1 MNNEEAKLILQAYRA
16 DGQDASDPRFREALE
31 QVQRDPELAQW
42 FANERA
48 LDSRIGAKLRKST
61 HAPADLKAQL
71 FAQRKI
77 VRPVIWWQRSSV
89 RYAMAACFA
98 LIATIAVWF
107 GFLHEGV
114 IEAHGN
120 TFADYRDVM
129 ADFTGNKLKRLE
141 FRTRDVTEVKRWLAK
156 KDSIAEL
163 TFPKGLEGKPSL
175 GCRVLE
181 WQGKKVSLVCFELA
195 NRKIVHLLVV
205 DSLVFEN
212 APGGSP
218 EFKQAGGVATASWSR
233 SGRTY
238 VLASK
243 RANESELKDLF

>member
-1 MNNEEAKLILQAYRA
+1 MNNEEAKLILHAYRA

-31 QVQRDPELAQW
+31 QAQRDPELARW
-42 FANERA
+42 FANEQA

-61 HAPADLKAQL
+61 PAPADLKAQL
-71 FAQRKI
+71 LAQRKI
-77 VRPVIWWQRSSV
+77 VRPVIWWQRPAV

-98 LIATIAVWF
+98 LFATLAVWF
-107 GFLHEGV
+107 GFLHEGA
-114 IEAHGN
+114 IEARGN
-120 TFADYRDVM
+120 GFADYRDAM
-129 ADFTGNKLKRLE
+129 ADFAGNKLKRLE
-141 FRTRDVTEVKRWLAK
+141 FKTRNVAEVKRWLAE

-195 NRKIVHLLVV
+195 NRKVVHLLTV
-205 DSLVFEN
+205 DSSIFEN
-212 APGGSP
+212 APGEYP
-218 EFKQAGGVATASWSR
+218 EFKQAGGVAMASWSR
-233 SGRTY
+233 GGKTY

-243 RANESELKDLF
+243 RATESELKDLF

>member
-48 LDSRIGAKLRKST
+48 LDSRIGTKFRESMP
-61 HAPADLKAQL
+61 APAGLKAQL
-71 FAQRKI
+71 LAQRKI
-77 VRPVIWWQRSSV
+77 VRPMIWWQRPAV

-114 IEAHGN
+114 IQARGN
-120 TFADYRDVM
+120 TFADYRDTM

-141 FRTRDVTEVKRWLAK
+141 FRTRDVAEVQRWLAA
-156 KDSIAEL
+156 KDSVAEL

-175 GCRVLE
+175 GCRVLD
-181 WQGKKVSLVCFELA
+181 WNGQKVSLVCYELS
-195 NRKIVHLLVV
+195 NRKKVHFLAV
-205 DSLVFEN
+205 DSSIFEN

-218 EFKQAGGVATASWSR
+218 EFHQADGVTTASWSR
-233 SGRTY
+233 NGKTY
-238 VLASK
+238 VVAS
-243 RANESELKDLF
+243 RQVSEAELKDMF